1 MSSTRRGGPLTLKQ
15 TTLNAVLATLGV
27 CVVWRFNQQKQQM
40 VLILYSI
47 YVLEHQVV
55 DGRIVAVARQGN
67 ELQSIA

>member
-1 MSSTRRGGPLTLKQ
+1 MC
-15 TTLNAVLATLGV
+15 GV
-27 CVVWRFNQQKQQM
+27 AFNQQKQQM
-40 VLILYSI
+40 VLILYNI